1 MSTRDLKKS
10 KLESIFKIL
19 ESSTNFLESSTKVLL
34 YLCISF
40 SSVFSQSSVTLFLRC
55 SHSIEPWV
63 LQRKRH
69 PPYSLVRWYKVQ
81 LANEPKG
88 KYYQDLTWCQ
98 QHDATKRIEPPPP
111 PHWTKCMPLQQH
123 CPYSISSVLLVSMP
137 TPHHNPACREAL
149 CVYVMSKIMEQYNG
163 LAKAPS

>member
-98 QHDATKRIEPPPP
+98 QHDATKRIEHPPPSLDKMYAI
-111 PHWTKCMPLQQH
+111 TTTLPLLH
-123 CPYSISSVLLVSMP
+123 FLSFAS
-137 TPHHNPACREAL
+137 
-149 CVYVMSKIMEQYNG
+149 
-163 LAKAPS
+163 